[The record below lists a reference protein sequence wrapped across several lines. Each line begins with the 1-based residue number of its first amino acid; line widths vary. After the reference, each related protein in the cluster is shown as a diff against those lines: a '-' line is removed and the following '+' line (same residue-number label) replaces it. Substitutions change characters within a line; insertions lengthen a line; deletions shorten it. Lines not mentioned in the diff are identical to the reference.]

1 MIRLLAVIALVSFLV
16 GCNKQSGVADLKKFT
31 TNAYKDR
38 KPQVDPLPALKP
50 VQVFIYQASREA
62 DPFNQ
67 ANLRKQSTDKKEVG
81 AGENG
86 PDLTRRKEALE
97 AYPTDAL
104 KLVGVMEQNGITWA
118 IVNAP
123 DNTVHR
129 VTEGNYLG
137 RNHGQITRV
146 KGGKVKVV
154 ELVRNPVGKWEK
166 KPATLILAK

>member
-1 MIRLLAVIALVSFLV
+1 MMRLLCIAALALSLVA
-16 GCNKQSGVADLKKFT
+16 CNKPSGTDDLKKFT
-31 TNAYKDR
+31 KDAYKDR
-38 KPQVDPLPALKP
+38 KPEVEPLPTLKP
-50 VQVFIYQASREA
+50 VEVFIYQASNET

-67 ANLRKQSTDKKEVG
+67 RNLRIQSTEKAETG
-81 AGENG
+81 GGEKG
-86 PDLTRRKEALE
+86 PDLTRKKEPLE

-104 KLVGVMEQNGITWA
+104 KLVGVMEQHGINWA

-137 RNHGQITRV
+137 RNYGLITLV
-146 KGGKVKVV
+146 NGTKLDVV

-166 KPATLILAK
+166 KPAKLVLVE